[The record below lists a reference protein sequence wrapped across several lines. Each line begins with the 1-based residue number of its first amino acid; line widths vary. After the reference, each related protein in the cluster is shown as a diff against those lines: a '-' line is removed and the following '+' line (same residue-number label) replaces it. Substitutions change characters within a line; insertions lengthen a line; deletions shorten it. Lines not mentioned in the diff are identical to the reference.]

1 MADNEFESNEQ
12 DNQQNVIEEKNDE
25 IISPYS
31 KNDDN
36 VMFYFLYKIIKKKI
50 LKRHKVGGK

>member
-1 MADNEFESNEQ
+1 MADDEIESNEQ
-12 DNQQNVIEEKNDE
+12 QSVIEGTNRDSKDDE
-25 IISPYS
+25 
-31 KNDDN
+31 N